1 MNAAYNG
8 EFQRAPHKRRKKERG
23 VAVCLAQEGEQEI
36 ICSSPVKEKEG
47 GEKERCLR
55 KNREGKKQLELA

>member
-1 MNAAYNG
+1 MLRTND
-8 EFQRAPHKRRKKERG
+8 ERKRGG
-23 VAVCLAQEGEQEI
+23 VAVCLAQEGEQER

-55 KNREGKKQLELA
+55 KNREGKNQFELA